1 MILASGREA
10 DEASGA
16 RRPRAPAHLS
26 SADSSPMTDPTD
38 PPSDPSDRQRLFLT
52 GGTGLVGSHVAE
64 LWTERGWTVR
74 CLVRPHSDTRH
85 LEELGCELVIGD
97 LTRPESF
104 RGAADGCAV
113 AVHSAAVLGS
123 DSPWKKHRAVNVA
136 GTQHVVAECLR
147 AGVRRLVH
155 LSSVAVYGHPADHS
169 RLPIDEGS
177 PTDVPV
183 PDCARYERSKRR
195 AEQVVRRSA
204 GPELEWTMLRPEM
217 VMGERDR
224 ELTPRVVRHVR
235 RPVVPRVGDGGNG
248 LPVVYAGNVA
258 LAAWSAA
265 ESPEA
270 AGRAYNVTDG
280 GTLTQRELLEEAR
293 RTVDAGGPVIPIP
306 EALLRGGVRAL
317 GSVSELLPRRLA
329 DVARGRHLWF
339 LANDDPFDGSRLRR
353 ELGWEP
359 ATDASDGW
367 RRSLEWRRRVER
379 AGAAG

>member
-1 MILASGREA
+1 MILAAGREA
-10 DEASGA
+10 GDASGT

-26 SADSSPMTDPTD
+26 SADSSPMTDPSD
-38 PPSDPSDRQRLFLT
+38 LPSDPPDRQRLFLT

-74 CLVRPHSDTRH
+74 CLVRPDSDTRH

-123 DSPWKKHRAVNVA
+123 DSPWEEHRSVNVA

-147 AGVRRLVH
+147 AGVPRLVH
-155 LSSVAVYGHPADHS
+155 LSSVAVYGHPADHD
-169 RLPIDEGS
+169 RLPIDES
-177 PTDVPV
+177 SATDLPV
-183 PDCARYERSKRR
+183 PESARYERSKRR
-195 AEQVVRRSA
+195 SEQVVRRSA
-204 GPELEWTMLRPEM
+204 GSEMEWTILRPEM

-235 RPVVPRVGDGGNG
+235 RPLVPRVGDGGNG

-258 LAAWSAA
+258 LAAWEAA
-265 ESPEA
+265 ASPEA
-270 AGRAYNVTDG
+270 AGRAYNVTDDG
-280 GTLTQRELLEEAR
+280 SLTQREMLETAQRITES
-293 RTVDAGGPVIPIP
+293 GGPVIPVP
-306 EALLRGGVRAL
+306 EGLLRIGSRTL
-317 GSVSELLPRRLA
+317 GAAVELLPRELA
-329 DVARGRHLWF
+329 DVARGRHLWY

-359 ATDASDGW
+359 VTHASEGW

-379 AGAAG
+379 AGATG